1 MKTRIYLTLFFLSFF
16 CNVDTQNCFIESEKY
31 NWYKQHIYIDCLEQK
46 LVPEIFN
53 NTYYTKIKESELYV
67 DSQII
72 DTIHQ
77 KRIICIYT
85 KKARD
90 VSNDDINII
99 VISAN
104 RMIMDKVDDLNWNL
118 DKSRIIYIYND
129 KIVSTPDEVKKVI
142 RLKMKNI
149 QNSVILQDEKTNIIS
164 VYIYDG

>member
-1 MKTRIYLTLFFLSFF
+1 MKIRIYLTLFFLSFF
-16 CNVDTQNCFIESEKY
+16 CNVNAQNGFIESEKY
-31 NWYKQHIYIDCLEQK
+31 NCYEQHIYIDCLEQK

-90 VSNDDINII
+90 GYLFVNE
-99 VISAN
+99 
-104 RMIMDKVDDLNWNL
+104 MIMDKVDDLNWNL
-118 DKSRIIYIYND
+118 DKLRIIYIYND
-129 KIVSTPDEVKKVI
+129 KIVSTSDEVKRVI
-142 RLKMKNI
+142 GLKMKNI

-164 VYIYDG
+164 VYIYDD

>member
-1 MKTRIYLTLFFLSFF
+1 MKIRIYLTLFFLSFF
-16 CNVDTQNCFIESEKY
+16 CNVNAQNGFIESEKY
-31 NWYKQHIYIDCLEQK
+31 NCYEQHIYIDCLEQK

-90 VSNDDINII
+90 GYLFVNG
-99 VISAN
+99 
-104 RMIMDKVDDLNWNL
+104 MIMDKVDDLNWNL
-118 DKSRIIYIYND
+118 DKLRIIYIYND
-129 KIVSTPDEVKKVI
+129 KIVSTSDEVKKVI

>member
-1 MKTRIYLTLFFLSFF
+1 MKIRIYLTLFFLSFF
-16 CNVDTQNCFIESEKY
+16 CNVDAQNCFIESEKY
-31 NWYKQHIYIDCLEQK
+31 NCYEQHIYIDCLEQK

-53 NTYYTKIKESELYV
+53 NIYYTKIKESELYV

-90 VSNDDINII
+90 GYLFVNG
-99 VISAN
+99 
-104 RMIMDKVDDLNWNL
+104 MIMDKVDDLNWNL
-118 DKSRIIYIYND
+118 DKLRIIYIYND
-129 KIVSTPDEVKKVI
+129 KIVSTSDEVKRVI
-142 RLKMKNI
+142 GLKMKNI

-164 VYIYDG
+164 VYIYDD

>member
-1 MKTRIYLTLFFLSFF
+1 MKIRIYLTLFFLSFF
-16 CNVDTQNCFIESEKY
+16 CNVNAQNGFIESEKY
-31 NWYKQHIYIDCLEQK
+31 NCYEQHIYIDCLEQK

-90 VSNDDINII
+90 GYLFVNG
-99 VISAN
+99 
-104 RMIMDKVDDLNWNL
+104 MIMDKVDDLNWNL
-118 DKSRIIYIYND
+118 DKLRIIYIYND
-129 KIVSTPDEVKKVI
+129 KIVSTSDEVKRVI
-142 RLKMKNI
+142 GLKMKNI

-164 VYIYDG
+164 VYIYDD

>member
-1 MKTRIYLTLFFLSFF
+1 M
-16 CNVDTQNCFIESEKY
+16 
-31 NWYKQHIYIDCLEQK
+31 EQK

-90 VSNDDINII
+90 GYLFV
-99 VISAN
+99 N

-164 VYIYDG
+164 VYIYDD